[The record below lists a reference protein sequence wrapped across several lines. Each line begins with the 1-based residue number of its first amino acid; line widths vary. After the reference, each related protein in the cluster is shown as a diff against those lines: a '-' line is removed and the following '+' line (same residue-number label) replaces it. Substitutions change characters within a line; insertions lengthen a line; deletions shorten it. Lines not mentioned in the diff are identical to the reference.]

1 MIEMVAVAPVIIGIT
16 FAFTFHTQL
25 INIYETQEW
34 TKDFTEITT
43 IAFKEAKSYKMQ

>member
-1 MIEMVAVAPVIIGIT
+1 MVPVAPVISGIT

-34 TKDFTEITT
+34 HKDFTEITI